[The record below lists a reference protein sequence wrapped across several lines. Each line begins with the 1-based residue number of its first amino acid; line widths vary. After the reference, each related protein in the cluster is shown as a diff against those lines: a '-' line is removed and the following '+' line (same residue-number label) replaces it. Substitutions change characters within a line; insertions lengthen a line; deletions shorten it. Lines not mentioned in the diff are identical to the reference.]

1 LQAFCSANLK
11 RNKGETTRSQAKRK
25 IMEEHP
31 DIDLGDL
38 DLILQISP
46 RIYRLLEIANGNWSL
61 LDVFEEITPTF
72 FKSKMKVVANFDLWL
87 NLVRT
92 GTLESHKA
100 DFHNRA
106 KQELKNLKVQIIKS
120 YFNNIDEEKLN
131 KFVNND
137 D

>member
-1 LQAFCSANLK
+1 
-11 RNKGETTRSQAKRK
+11 
-25 IMEEHP
+25 MEEHP